1 MLESPQDINYERAM
15 EMYEEQPLEAKD
27 ITLKEKR
34 RLRRLKRKASQI
46 DEADV
51 KQATNIKFEVGAF
64 SYKNTPSSID
74 RNSRLSARFNK
85 D

>member
-46 DEADV
+46 DEAEE
-51 KQATNIKFEVGAF
+51 KQATNIKFETQENG
-64 SYKNTPSSID
+64 TSIVD
-74 RNSRLSARFNK
+74 ADNLDSVIR
-85 D
+85 

>member
-51 KQATNIKFEVGAF
+51 KQATNIKFETQENG
-64 SYKNTPSSID
+64 TSIVD
-74 RNSRLSARFNK
+74 TDNLDSVIR
-85 D
+85 

>member
-1 MLESPQDINYERAM
+1 M
-15 EMYEEQPLEAKD
+15 EAKD

-51 KQATNIKFEVGAF
+51 KQATNIKFE
-64 SYKNTPSSID
+64 T
-74 RNSRLSARFNK
+74 
-85 D
+85 

>member
-51 KQATNIKFEVGAF
+51 KQATNIKFETQENG
-64 SYKNTPSSID
+64 KSIVD
-74 RNSRLSARFNK
+74 TDNLDSVIR
-85 D
+85 

>member
-46 DEADV
+46 DEAEE
-51 KQATNIKFEVGAF
+51 KQATNIKFETQENGTIIVDADNLD
-64 SYKNTPSSID
+64 SVI
-74 RNSRLSARFNK
+74 R
-85 D
+85 